1 MRRNQGARNEATMS
15 KSDHKQRTTFREN
28 VIHVGAGFAAKERPH
43 VLEALS
49 TLASHLG
56 RWDSRNVDVEV
67 TLQDRGGKEQRVT
80 LRTMLPGLPQLIAV
94 AESPDIT
101 RALTEAKRELIR
113 QLEHQKSAR
122 EPMNNRRLRRAT
134 IRRTAAFVQANSKTV
149 RMPTPRISNS
159 TSRPPMR
166 ADSGTAMTHITEPR
180 VIGNHAEMGGS
191 TEPASY
197 IPLTVKDILRSGM
210 RRRGRRREMAAAQST
225 WDSEGGAPQRT

>member
-1 MRRNQGARNEATMS
+1 MS
-15 KSDHKQRTTFREN
+15 KSDRKQRTILHEN

-49 TLASHLG
+49 ALASHLG

-94 AESPDIT
+94 GESSDIT
-101 RALTEAKRELIR
+101 RALAEAKHELIR

-122 EPMNNRRLRRAT
+122 EPMSNRRLRRAT
-134 IRRTAAFVQANSKTV
+134 IRRATAFRHAYSKTV
-149 RMPTPRISNS
+149 RMPTPGILNS
-159 TSRPPMR
+159 TSRPSRRPE
-166 ADSGTAMTHITEPR
+166 SGPAMTHTTEPR

-191 TEPASY
+191 TEPAPY
-197 IPLTVKDILRSGM
+197 IPLTVEDILGSGM
-210 RRRGRRREMAAAQST
+210 RRTALRGEMVTAQST
-225 WDSEGGAPQRT
+225 WDSEGGAPQRM